1 MKLKLGEKE
10 YELSTSLRVVYSL
23 KELTGARNLQEAMSS
38 ISHLDLDGQMRLLYS
53 AYKAGSGKHG
63 MIISQEAFTDAV
75 LDNLGVFAL
84 TEVVNKLTDG
94 LLYSGLSPEEIESK
108 KAQAEKAMVEAGVAS
123 SATDTD

>member
-23 KELTGARNLQEAMSS
+23 KELTGAKNLQEAMSS

-53 AYKAGSGKHG
+53 AYKAGSGRQG

-108 KAQAEKAMVEAGVAS
+108 KAQAEIAMKEAGVAS
-123 SATDTD
+123 SATVTD